1 MPNNRFIRIIPRL
14 DIKNGQLIKGINLEG
29 LRILGNPFDFAKYYY
44 ETGADEISYVDNV
57 ATLYGTNNLT
67 KFVSKTAKNI
77 FIPIT
82 VGGGIRK
89 LQDIENMLRA
99 GADKI
104 CINSSAI
111 DNKNFIK
118 KAAKVFG
125 CSTISAIVEFVKIDN
140 KYYITKSNGR
150 DIINMHP
157 FDWAKFLQDQGA
169 GEIILTSVL
178 NEGLNTGFEINITKK
193 ISSNLSIPVI
203 AHGGAGSFE
212 DVYNVIKKTNV
223 KGVAIA
229 SLFHYATVGRFKY
242 KKTKIGNFNFIKNNI
257 NKLTKKNYIRDLKKY
272 LISKNINVRV

>member
-1 MPNNRFIRIIPRL
+1 MQKSRFIRIIPRL

-89 LQDIENMLRA
+89 LQDIEKMLRA
-99 GADKI
+99 GADKV

-111 DNKNFIK
+111 DNKHFIK
-118 KAAKVFG
+118 KAARVFG

-140 KYYITKSNGR
+140 KYFITKSNGR
-150 DIINMHP
+150 DIIKIHP
-157 FDWAKFLQDQGA
+157 YDWANYLQDQGA

-193 ISSNLSIPVI
+193 ISSKLSIPVI

-212 DVYNVIKKTNV
+212 DVYEVISKTNV

-229 SLFHYATVGRFKY
+229 SLFHYSTVGRFKY

-257 NKLTKKNYIRDLKKY
+257 NKLSKKNYIKDLKKY
-272 LISKNINVRV
+272 LNKKNINVRI

>member
-125 CSTISAIVEFVKIDN
+125 CSTISAIVEFVKIDRR
-140 KYYITKSNGR
+140 KRK
-150 DIINMHP
+150 DICTFI
-157 FDWAKFLQDQGA
+157 FFSKF
-169 GEIILTSVL
+169 
-178 NEGLNTGFEINITKK
+178 F
-193 ISSNLSIPVI
+193 
-203 AHGGAGSFE
+203 
-212 DVYNVIKKTNV
+212 IKK
-223 KGVAIA
+223 
-229 SLFHYATVGRFKY
+229 FYF
-242 KKTKIGNFNFIKNNI
+242 FISCQ
-257 NKLTKKNYIRDLKKY
+257 L
-272 LISKNINVRV
+272 